1 MMTILVLNKNVQLKF
16 FYMGEYPSPDKK
28 FSDNYLSLYYPPHMS
43 EQPTISLKEIHH
55 DFCFICR

>member
-28 FSDNYLSLYYPPHMS
+28 ILGQLFIALLSTSY
-43 EQPTISLKEIHH
+43 E
-55 DFCFICR
+55 